1 VNFSV
6 PWDCSSIEELVMMI
20 KSQPVR
26 FNVKIPVSE
35 NSKDFILKCLQA
47 KETKRFT
54 FEMMFEH
61 KLLKENEMI
70 KSKRTKDT
78 NFQNLKQKFQ
88 NNIIKI
94 QLEYFRM
101 QSELKTIFNQV
112 DNDNDNSTLNFT
124 EFATIL
130 KNFNQNLSFRD
141 QKELFDLFDEDQSG
155 LISQDEFIQ
164 ILFNTSFA
172 EQKDN

>member
-1 VNFSV
+1 
-6 PWDCSSIEELVMMI
+6 
-20 KSQPVR
+20 
-26 FNVKIPVSE
+26 
-35 NSKDFILKCLQA
+35 
-47 KETKRFT
+47 
-54 FEMMFEH
+54 
-61 KLLKENEMI
+61 MI
-70 KSKRTKDT
+70 KSKRSKDT

-172 EQKDN
+172 EQKDNQILFKMKAQRIIKKIKGIIVNDQISVDQLFRRFEGTKKNQLTLEEFRKLF

>member
-1 VNFSV
+1 MNFSV

-61 KLLKENEMI
+61 KLLVNHL
-70 KSKRTKDT
+70 
-78 NFQNLKQKFQ
+78 NQNYNNLLFKNIAKML
-88 NNIIKI
+88 NIIRK
-94 QLEYFRM
+94 RM
-101 QSELKTIFNQV
+101 
-112 DNDNDNSTLNFT
+112 
-124 EFATIL
+124 
-130 KNFNQNLSFRD
+130 R
-141 QKELFDLFDEDQSG
+141 
-155 LISQDEFIQ
+155 
-164 ILFNTSFA
+164 
-172 EQKDN
+172 

>member
-1 VNFSV
+1 
-6 PWDCSSIEELVMMI
+6 
-20 KSQPVR
+20 
-26 FNVKIPVSE
+26 
-35 NSKDFILKCLQA
+35 
-47 KETKRFT
+47 
-54 FEMMFEH
+54 
-61 KLLKENEMI
+61 MI

-130 KNFNQNLSFRD
+130 KNFHQNLSFRD